1 MDFEV
6 NGLVNHS
13 DTSVGGPPP
22 PVDFDLGH
30 IQRSAKVQEEAG
42 YDRVL
47 IANAAT
53 MPDSFIVGGYLS
65 PLTTKLG
72 FMMAHRPG
80 FVAPTMAARMLGAL
94 DRVSQGRAAV
104 HIIAG
109 ADDRELQKDGDFL
122 TKDQRYHRA
131 AEYVQ
136 VMRKVWSS
144 PEPFD
149 HKGEFYTFNQAFS
162 SIRPK
167 AGAIHVYWGGTS
179 DLALDT
185 CGQWADTY
193 AMGGDTLEGAG
204 ELASKAHAAA
214 ARHGRHI
221 SVLMT
226 IVCIVEPTEAQAWA
240 RADELLQRVEAKLA
254 ANPDAGAILAKSKEG
269 EKLASGGFQRLL
281 ERSKQ
286 GDRLDKILWT
296 GLNRAFGGRGN
307 NSVLVGTAE
316 QVVDSLMDYRAL
328 GITRFLLRGPSPN
341 SDATIIGRDVIPL
354 LRQRAMEREAAAA
367 KTSAA

>member
-6 NGLVNHS
+6 NGLVNHA
-13 DTSVGGPPP
+13 DMSVGGPPP
-22 PVDFDLGH
+22 PVDFDLDY
-30 IQRSAKVQEEAG
+30 IQRSAQVQEAAG

-53 MPDSFIVGGYLS
+53 MPDSFIIGGYLS

-80 FVAPTMAARMLGAL
+80 FIAPTMAARMLGAL
-94 DRVSQGRAAV
+94 DRVSQGRASV

-109 ADDRELQKDGDFL
+109 ADDRELQADGDFL

-136 VMRKVWSS
+136 VMRRMWSS

-149 HKGEFYTFNQAFS
+149 HKGEFYTFNGAYS

-167 AGAIHVYWGGTS
+167 RGDMQVYWGGTS

-185 CGQWADTY
+185 AGQWADTY
-193 AMGGDTLEGAG
+193 AMGGDTLAGAG
-204 ELASKAHAAA
+204 ELAAKAHAAA
-214 ARHGRHI
+214 VRHGRKI

-226 IVCIVEPTEAQAWA
+226 IVCIVEPTEAKAWE
-240 RADELLQRVEAKLA
+240 RADAVLKRVEAKLA
-254 ANPDAGAILAKSKEG
+254 SNADAGAVAPRPKDG

-281 ERSKQ
+281 ERSRE

-296 GLNRAFGGRGN
+296 GLNRAFQGRGN

-341 SDATIIGRDVIPL
+341 ADAAVIGRDVIPL
-354 LRQRAMEREAAAA
+354 LRQRAMEREGA
-367 KTSAA
+367 TV